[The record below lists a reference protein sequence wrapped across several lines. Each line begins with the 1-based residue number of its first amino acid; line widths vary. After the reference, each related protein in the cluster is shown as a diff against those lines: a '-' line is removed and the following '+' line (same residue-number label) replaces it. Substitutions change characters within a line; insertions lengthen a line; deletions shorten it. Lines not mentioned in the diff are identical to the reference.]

1 MVYMT
6 KEIKEALQEL
16 ANRKGREHYDL
27 GITKQVINAFR
38 DNTDHF
44 LKADV
49 LEILK
54 VKFPQA
60 KYRTKE
66 DAPCHLVVKKKRL
79 ASQKQFNEFYCVTR
93 AYLGAIKDLAS
104 LAGVCP
110 STVSHTANRG
120 EITLERYN
128 QFKPYFKEI
137 LKCKNT

>member
-6 KEIKEALQEL
+6 KEIREALQEL
-16 ANRKGREHYDL
+16 ANRKGREHYEVA
-27 GITKQVINAFR
+27 IINEVVNAFR
-38 DNTDHF
+38 NNTHCI

-60 KYRTKE
+60 KFRTNE

-79 ASQKQFNEFYCVTR
+79 ASKKQFNEFYCVTR

-110 STVSHTANRG
+110 SIVSHTANRG

-137 LKCKNT
+137 LKCKT

>member
-1 MVYMT
+1 MIYMT
-6 KEIKEALQEL
+6 REIKEALQEL
-16 ANRKGREHYDL
+16 ANRKGREHYEVA
-27 GITKQVINAFR
+27 IINEVVNAFR
-38 DNTDHF
+38 NNTDCF

-49 LEILK
+49 LEILR

-60 KYRTKE
+60 KFRTKE
-66 DAPCHLVVKKKRL
+66 DAPCHLVVKKKRM

-93 AYLGAIKDLAS
+93 AYLGAIKDLAN

-110 STVSHTANRG
+110 SIVSHTANRG

-137 LKCKNT
+137 LKCKI

>member
-1 MVYMT
+1 MIYMT

-16 ANRKGREHYDL
+16 ANRNGREHYEVA
-27 GITKQVINAFR
+27 IINEVVNAFR
-38 DNTDHF
+38 NNTDCV

-60 KYRTKE
+60 KYRTNE
-66 DAPCHLVVKKKRL
+66 DAPCHLVVKKKRM

-104 LAGVCP
+104 LTGVCA

-137 LKCKNT
+137 LKCKI